1 MKILNKF
8 ISANEYKNYK
18 RKLINEVI
26 NNEAPV
32 ICKSIEDLF
41 SHLNIFDNMTIS
53 YHHHLRNGDMCV
65 NMIVDYINDNYSNT
79 LNVAA
84 SSIFPAHSSLLKLI
98 ESSRLN
104 NIYTNYINGP
114 VAKAVSA
121 GGLNEL
127 LFMHTHGGRSRAI
140 ESGDIKIDIA
150 FLAVSECDKAGNANG
165 INGKSACGALGY
177 AISDSM
183 YAKTKVL
190 ITDNLVDT
198 CEYVSINGKYVDY
211 ILVVDSIGD
220 PNGIVSG
227 TTQVTK
233 NPIGLKIARD
243 SASLVSEV
251 NLIEDGFSF
260 QTGAGGTSLAVADY
274 LKAIMKKRQVKGS
287 FASGGITGY
296 FTSMLEEGLFDM
308 LWDVQCF
315 DLSAISSLQNNR
327 NHLEMSASKYGN
339 PFDECVVN
347 DLDVVVL
354 GATEVDLNFN
364 VNVVTDSNNVLMGG
378 SGGHS
383 DTAYG
388 AKLTI
393 ITTPLIKGRNP
404 VIKDVVNTITTPGE
418 SVDAIVTE
426 RGIAINPL
434 RKDLLD
440 KLKNTNLNIVSIENL
455 QKIAYDMCGVPKNVK
470 KSNKLIG
477 HVVYRDGSIIDSIWE
492 SE

>member
-1 MKILNKF
+1 MNKF
-8 ISANEYKNYK
+8 ISANEFKNHK
-18 RKLINEVI
+18 RVVIDQII
-26 NNEAPV
+26 NNNNPV
-32 ICKSIEDLF
+32 ICYSLDDLF
-41 SHLNIFDNMTIS
+41 TQLNIFDNMTIS
-53 YHHHLRNGDMCV
+53 YHHHLRNGDLCV
-65 NMIVDYINDNYSNT
+65 NMIAKYFYENYSNT
-79 LNVAA
+79 MNIAA
-84 SSIFPAHSSLLKLI
+84 SSIFPSHSGLVDLI
-98 ESSRLN
+98 DAKRIN
-104 NIYTNYINGP
+104 NIHTNYINGP
-114 VAKAVSA
+114 VAKKVSE

-127 LFMHTHGGRSRAI
+127 LYLHTHGGRSRAI
-140 ESGDIKIDIA
+140 ESGDIAIDIA
-150 FLAVSECDKAGNANG
+150 FLAVSECDKLGNANG
-165 INGKSACGALGY
+165 INGKSACGSLGY
-177 AISDSM
+177 AISDAM
-183 YAKTKVL
+183 YAMTKVL
-190 ITDNLVDT
+190 ITDNLVDEVT
-198 CEYVSINGKYVDY
+198 YASISGKYVDY

-243 SASLVSEV
+243 SAKLVESV
-251 NLIEDGFSF
+251 GLVKDGFSF

-274 LKAIMKKRQVKGS
+274 LKAIMKSKQVKGS

-296 FTSMLEEGLFDM
+296 FTSMLEDGLFEN

-315 DLSAISSLQNNR
+315 DLAAINSLSKNKM
-327 NHLEMSASKYGN
+327 HYEMSASKYGN
-339 PFDECVVN
+339 PYENCIVN

-354 GATEVDLNFN
+354 GATEVDLDFN

-434 RKDLLD
+434 RIDLFELLKDS
-440 KLKNTNLNIVSIENL
+440 NLNILPIEKL
-455 QKIAYDMCGVPKNVK
+455 QEIAYDMCGIPNGIS
-470 KSNKLIG
+470 KSDRLVG
-477 HVVYRDGSIIDSIWE
+477 HVIYRDGSVIDSIWE
-492 SE
+492 SD

>member
-1 MKILNKF
+1 MNKF
-8 ISANEYKNYK
+8 ISANEFKNHK
-18 RKLINEVI
+18 RVVIDQII
-26 NNEAPV
+26 NNNNPV
-32 ICKSIEDLF
+32 ICYSLDDLF
-41 SHLNIFDNMTIS
+41 TQLNIFDNMTIS
-53 YHHHLRNGDMCV
+53 YHHHLRNGDLCV
-65 NMIVDYINDNYSNT
+65 NMIAKYFYENYSNT
-79 LNVAA
+79 MNIAA
-84 SSIFPAHSSLLKLI
+84 SSIFPSHSGLVDLI
-98 ESSRLN
+98 DAKRIN
-104 NIYTNYINGP
+104 NIHTNYINGP
-114 VAKAVSA
+114 VAKKVSE

-127 LFMHTHGGRSRAI
+127 LYLHTHGGRSRAI
-140 ESGDIKIDIA
+140 ESGDIAIDIA
-150 FLAVSECDKAGNANG
+150 FLAVSECDKLGNANG
-165 INGKSACGALGY
+165 INGKSACGSLGY
-177 AISDSM
+177 AISDAM
-183 YAKTKVL
+183 YAMTKVL
-190 ITDNLVDT
+190 ITDNLVDEVT
-198 CEYVSINGKYVDY
+198 YASISGKYVDY

-243 SASLVSEV
+243 SAKLVESV
-251 NLIEDGFSF
+251 GLVKDGFSF

-274 LKAIMKKRQVKGS
+274 LKAIMKSKQVKGS

-296 FTSMLEEGLFDM
+296 FTSMLEDGLFEN

-315 DLSAISSLQNNR
+315 DLAAINSLSKNEM
-327 NHLEMSASKYGN
+327 HYEMSASKYGN
-339 PFDECVVN
+339 PYENCIVN

-354 GATEVDLNFN
+354 GATEVDLDFN

-434 RKDLLD
+434 RIDLFELLKDS
-440 KLKNTNLNIVSIENL
+440 NLNILPIEKL
-455 QKIAYDMCGVPKNVK
+455 QEIAYDMCGIPNGIS
-470 KSNKLIG
+470 KSDRLVG
-477 HVVYRDGSIIDSIWE
+477 HVIYRDGSVIDSIWE
-492 SE
+492 SD

>member
-1 MKILNKF
+1 MNKF
-8 ISANEYKNYK
+8 KG
-18 RKLINEVI
+18 INEFKNHKRILVDEVV
-26 NNEAPV
+26 NPSAPI
-32 ICKSIEDLF
+32 ICNSITELF
-41 SHLNIFDNMTIS
+41 SKLNIFDNMTVS
-53 YHHHLRNGDMCV
+53 YHHHLRNGDLCV
-65 NMIVDYINDNYSNT
+65 NMIMEYLNENYVNT
-79 LNVAA
+79 LNIAA
-84 SSIFPAHSSLLKLI
+84 SSIFPSHSKILDLI
-98 ESSRLN
+98 ENKRVN
-104 NIYTNYINGP
+104 NIHTNYINGP

-127 LFMHTHGGRSRAI
+127 LFLHTHGGRSRAI
-140 ESGDIKIDIA
+140 ESGEVNIDIA
-150 FLAVSECDKAGNANG
+150 FLAVSECDKNGNANG
-165 INGKSACGALGY
+165 INGKSACGSIGY
-177 AISDSM
+177 AISDAM

-190 ITDNLVDT
+190 ITDNLIDT
-198 CEYVSINGKYVDY
+198 CDYVAIDGKYVDY

-220 PNGIVSG
+220 PSGIVSG

-243 SASLVSEV
+243 SAKLVDSV
-251 NLIEDGFSF
+251 GLIKDGFSF

-274 LKAIMKKRQVKGS
+274 LKTIMRKNNVKGS

-296 FTSMLEEGLFDM
+296 FTSMLEEGLFEYLM
-308 LWDVQCF
+308 DVQCF
-315 DLSAISSLQNNR
+315 DLSAIQSLSTNE
-327 NHLEMSASKYGN
+327 NHHEMSASKYGN
-339 PFDECVVN
+339 PFDDCVVN

-354 GATEVDLNFN
+354 GATEVDLNYN
-364 VNVVTDSNNVLMGG
+364 VNVVTDSNNILMGG

-404 VIKDVVNTITTPGE
+404 VIKNVVNTITTPGE

-434 RKDLLD
+434 RTDLLE
-440 KLKNTNLNIVSIENL
+440 KLKDTNLNIVSIEEL
-455 QKIAYDMCGVPKNVK
+455 QSIAYEMCGIPNEVVK
-470 KSNKLIG
+470 SDKLIG
-477 HVVYRDGSIIDSIWE
+477 HVIYRDGSIIDSIWE